1 MQENLKPLPENI
13 SKEKIGQIPKN
24 ASFDPFADSPMSKAI
39 HECVVKVN
47 EKFDEEI
54 FGICNQILTESGVK
68 SEFVLNKDFIVNA
81 VKKATASK
89 PLFIVGDYDL
99 PICPECKQM
108 VDYVEKSRPE
118 YCSECGQKLD
128 WSDEDEPTTTDF
140 EACQT
145 DFD

>member
-1 MQENLKPLPENI
+1 MNDELKPLPENI
-13 SKEKIGQIPKN
+13 SKEKLGQISKDF
-24 ASFDPFADSPMSKAI
+24 SFDPFAESPLSKAI

-99 PICPECKQM
+99 PICPECRQM
-108 VDYVEKSRPE
+108 VDESE
-118 YCSECGQKLD
+118 NHCSECGQKLD
-128 WSDEDEPTTTDF
+128 WSDEHEPTEANF

>member
-1 MQENLKPLPENI
+1 MNDELKPLPENI
-13 SKEKIGQIPKN
+13 SKEKLGQISKDF
-24 ASFDPFADSPMSKAI
+24 SFDPFAESPLSKAI

-108 VDYVEKSRPE
+108 VEDSEN

-128 WSDEDEPTTTDF
+128 WSDEDEPTTADF